1 MARTLNLSTVRIV
14 IIPIHLILQLFMP
27 KPLKIHNRN
36 ISELNNDCEINGNS
50 QLDEQLK
57 VKLAI
62 KERIQKYIALNSSCR
77 AK

>member
-1 MARTLNLSTVRIV
+1 MSRVYKKYNLTSSK
-14 IIPIHLILQLFMP
+14 L
-27 KPLKIHNRN
+27 
-36 ISELNNDCEINGNS
+36 ENNCEIKNNS

-62 KERIQKYIALNSSCR
+62 KERIQKYIALNSSYR

>member
-14 IIPIHLILQLFMP
+14 IIPIHLILQLLMP

-36 ISELNNDCEINGNS
+36 ISELNHDCEINGNS